1 MSSVRYIFTYD
12 LSRQPASKKV
22 RFVYLLKGR
31 PGEEGIIKKLKGRFL
46 APGCFIIPEK
56 SIRDID
62 AIFKLWKIKHKKL
75 KVMLIH

>member
-1 MSSVRYIFTYD
+1 MQGPAYIITYD

-31 PGEEGIIKKLKGRFL
+31 RGEPGMVKKLKGRFL

-56 SIRDID
+56 SLKEIEQ
-62 AIFKLWKIKHKKL
+62 IFKMWNIKNTKI
-75 KVMLIH
+75 KVMLMH